1 MKFKLPPKGKPILT
15 LQIYKRHIL
24 FSLIALLVV
33 LFGYSFYFKFF
44 MVLPQTAINVMP
56 ELPMNLENQK
66 IMIFAPHCD
75 DEVLGAGGLIHRA
88 IWLKSQVRV
97 VVVTDCNKRKI
108 GQKRKVETKNGL
120 IVVGLSAQN
129 LSFLDFPEG
138 ESMTRKDPEDRL
150 RLAMQKQI
158 DSYKPTLVVMP
169 NINDTHRDH
178 KATGIAGDK
187 ILQNRLDVKV
197 LYYLIHYNFLRF
209 PSPPGLRPDDY
220 LLPPA
225 RLINFKDKWYK
236 FTLTTDEVDLKEEA
250 IGEYKTQL
258 SLRNPILTRILWDF
272 ARRNELFMMQEP
284 R

>member
-1 MKFKLPPKGKPILT
+1 
-15 LQIYKRHIL
+15 
-24 FSLIALLVV
+24 
-33 LFGYSFYFKFF
+33 

-56 ELPMNLENQK
+56 ELPINLENQK

-88 IWLKSQVRV
+88 IGLKSEVKV

-108 GQKRKVETKNGL
+108 GQKRKAETKNGL
-120 IVVGLSAQN
+120 MVEGLSAQN
-129 LSFLDFPEG
+129 ISFLDFPEG
-138 ESMTRKDPEDRL
+138 ESMTRREPEDKL
-150 RLAMQKQI
+150 RLAMQRQI

-169 NINDTHRDH
+169 NVNDTHRDH
-178 KATGIAGDK
+178 KATGIAGDQ

-272 ARRNELFMMQEP
+272 ARRNELFMIKD
-284 R
+284 